1 MNQPVLARAQQA
13 QQQTEQLTGHAQ
25 QGAIVVGAARDPDFD
40 RLLQREWSPREVLEE
55 DNLTKMLKVAEML
68 ASSKVSV
75 PDHLRGNVGDCLAI
89 VTQAML
95 WNMNPFAV
103 AQKTHLVNGRLGYE
117 AQLVNAVLQA
127 SGLVRGMPRYE
138 YRGDAEGLECRVAF
152 IPRGETEPLWG
163 EWLALRAVT
172 TRNSPLWKT
181 NQRQQLGYLQIK
193 NWARAFAPGAILGVY
208 TVDEL
213 ADIEPQVRD
222 NDTAAPPP
230 PAAPA
235 LPDYAA
241 DVLTE
246 SGERLG
252 QTPLSRQLPRASGT
266 QTIILRLPGYRDAQL
281 SLSLGSDEEREAE
294 LVAAGPA
301 RGKLKNPSKRGGG
314 KPRPGQGKHPADD
327 TTILL
332 DFKAKKVLK

>member
-1 MNQPVLARAQQA
+1 MNVNQPVLARAQQA
-13 QQQTEQLTGHAQ
+13 QQAEQLTGNGAAGHVFGAQ
-25 QGAIVVGAARDPDFD
+25 QRDPDFD

-138 YRGDAEGLECRVAF
+138 YRGDGEGLECRVAF
-152 IPRGETEPLWG
+152 VPRGESEPLWG
-163 EWLALRAVT
+163 EWLPLRAVT

-213 ADIEPQVRD
+213 ADIEPVGRESD
-222 NDTAAPPP
+222 SAPP

-241 DVLTE
+241 DAFAKNL
-246 SGERLG
+246 
-252 QTPLSRQLPRASGT
+252 PLWTKLVADGKKTAPDLLATLSTKATFSDEQKAR
-266 QTIILRLPGYRDAQL
+266 IL
-281 SLSLGSDEEREAE
+281 SLKKA
-294 LVAAGPA
+294 PA
-301 RGKLKNPSKRGGG
+301 PA
-314 KPRPGQGKHPADD
+314 PAPADAPPVD
-327 TTILL
+327 
-332 DFKAKKVLK
+332 DEFVAQMDAAEAGAK

>member
-1 MNQPVLARAQQA
+1 MNAPLRAQQA
-13 QQQTEQLTGHAQ
+13 QQPEQLVGHGHVFGATQ
-25 QGAIVVGAARDPDFD
+25 QRDSDFD

-55 DNLTKMLKVAEML
+55 DNLAKMTKVAEML

-75 PDHLRGNVGDCLAI
+75 PDHLRGNVGDCMAI

-138 YRGDAEGLECRVAF
+138 YRGEGEALECRVAF
-152 IPRGETEPLWG
+152 VPRCESELVWG
-163 EWLALRAVT
+163 EWLVLKAII

-193 NWARAFAPGAILGVY
+193 NWARSFAPGAILGVY
-208 TVDEL
+208 SVDEL
-213 ADIEPQVRD
+213 ADIEPQGH
-222 NDTAAPPP
+222 TAAPPP
-230 PAAPA
+230 PSAPA

-241 DVLTE
+241 DAFAKNL
-246 SGERLG
+246 
-252 QTPLSRQLPRASGT
+252 PLWTKLVADGKKTAPDLLATLSTKATFSEEQKAR
-266 QTIILRLPGYRDAQL
+266 IL
-281 SLSLGSDEEREAE
+281 SLKKATTAAPQPPAAPPADAAQHASNEHDDFVSAMD
-294 LVAAGPA
+294 AAGE
-301 RGKLKNPSKRGGG
+301 GG
-314 KPRPGQGKHPADD
+314 
-327 TTILL
+327 
-332 DFKAKKVLK
+332 AK

>member
-1 MNQPVLARAQQA
+1 MNAPVLARQQA
-13 QQQTEQLTGHAQ
+13 QQTEQLTGHAQ
-25 QGAIVVGAARDPDFD
+25 GHVFGVTQRDPDFD

-68 ASSKVSV
+68 ASAKVSV

-127 SGLVRGMPRYE
+127 SGLVRGLPRYE
-138 YRGDAEGLECRVAF
+138 YRGDGEGLECRVAF

-163 EWLALRAVT
+163 EWLPMRAVT
-172 TRNSPLWKT
+172 TRNSPLWRT

-213 ADIEPQVRD
+213 ENDFDYTPPPQ
-222 NDTAAPPP
+222 TARTGPQRKSAGNPPPPPPASRQGAPDPETGEVPPP
-230 PAAPA
+230 PAATSAPTPPA
-235 LPDYAA
+235 SSTTGRISENQAKYLRKKLA
-241 DVLTE
+241 DAGASEQETCERYGV
-246 SGERLG
+246 ERLEE
-252 QTPLSRQLPRASGT
+252 LSV
-266 QTIILRLPGYRDAQL
+266 DAF
-281 SLSLGSDEEREAE
+281 DERRAE
-294 LVAAGPA
+294 LLAG
-301 RGKLKNPSKRGGG
+301 
-314 KPRPGQGKHPADD
+314 
-327 TTILL
+327 
-332 DFKAKKVLK
+332 

>member
-1 MNQPVLARAQQA
+1 MNQPVLARQQA
-13 QQQTEQLTGHAQ
+13 QQATNEQLTGN
-25 QGAIVVGAARDPDFD
+25 GAAAGHIFGATQRDPDFD

-127 SGLVRGMPRYE
+127 SGLVRGLPRYE
-138 YRGDAEGLECRVAF
+138 YRGDGEGLECRVAF

-163 EWLALRAVT
+163 EWLPMRSVT

-213 ADIEPQVRD
+213 ENDDFTPPAQTVRTGPQRKSAG
-222 NDTAAPPP
+222 NPPP
-230 PAAPA
+230 PASKRDDTPDPETGEVAPPATRAPA
-235 LPDYAA
+235 PPSTTSTGNRIKEGQANYLRNKLKEAGASEQETCERYGVARLED
-241 DVLTE
+241 LTLDAWD
-246 SGERLG
+246 ER
-252 QTPLSRQLPRASGT
+252 R
-266 QTIILRLPGYRDAQL
+266 
-281 SLSLGSDEEREAE
+281 AE
-294 LVAAGPA
+294 LLAG
-301 RGKLKNPSKRGGG
+301 
-314 KPRPGQGKHPADD
+314 
-327 TTILL
+327 
-332 DFKAKKVLK
+332 